1 MTTSPEGA
9 AAVGD
14 VFPEFDEK
22 PDAAVARYALVLGDD
37 ALIAAQR
44 LGELVSSAPELEEDV
59 ALANIGLDELG
70 QARALLQY
78 AGRADGR
85 SEDELAYFRD
95 EEDFRSAHLIELPNG
110 DFGGVIAKLL
120 VFSLYQRELYSG
132 LIDSADRYLAAVA
145 AKAVKEVRYHV
156 EHAVTWTIR
165 LGDGTDESH
174 RRMQAALDAVWPYVP
189 ELFANADFG
198 DLAADGIAVDMEARR
213 DAFDTALTDVL
224 DAATL
229 TRPETPAV
237 RARGRY
243 GEHSQHLGYL
253 LAEMQ
258 VLARKHPGAT
268 W

>member
-1 MTTSPEGA
+1 MD
-9 AAVGD
+9 D
-14 VFPEFDEK
+14 VFPDFDEV
-22 PDAAVARYALVLGDD
+22 PSASVARYALVLGDD

-44 LGELVSSAPELEEDV
+44 LGELISSAPELEEDV

-85 SEDELAYFRD
+85 SEDDLAYLRD
-95 EEDFRSAHLIELPNG
+95 EAEFRSAHLVEQPNG
-110 DFGGVIAKLL
+110 DFAGVIAKLL
-120 VFSLYQRELYSG
+120 LFSLYQRELYAALTGST
-132 LIDSADRYLAAVA
+132 DNYLAAVA

-174 RRMQAALDAVWPYVP
+174 RRMQGALDAVWPYLD
-189 ELFANADFG
+189 ELFEVADFA
-198 DLAADGIAVDMEARR
+198 DLAADGTAVDASALRT
-213 DAFDTALTDVL
+213 AFDTALDVVL
-224 DAATL
+224 DEATL
-229 TRPETPAV
+229 TRPDVPAI

-258 VLARKHPGAT
+258 VLARKHPGAA